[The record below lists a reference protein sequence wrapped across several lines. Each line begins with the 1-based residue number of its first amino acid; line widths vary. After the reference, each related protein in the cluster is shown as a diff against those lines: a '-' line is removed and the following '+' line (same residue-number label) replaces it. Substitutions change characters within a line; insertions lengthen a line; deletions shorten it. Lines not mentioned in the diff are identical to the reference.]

1 LTRLRSVLGKVE
13 PATADRWLR
22 QLSNREELPVI
33 SGWSAAYV
41 GVRLI
46 EAFRTLSRLPPD
58 RGPKQFGTALPMP
71 VRDFSDL
78 VDEGKG
84 DGNIAE
90 RTALK
95 VKITPSAKEYAKMEQ
110 ALYWVPRFLK
120 HNAELGQVVNHWAM
134 WRCFAK
140 DIAKKVEVVYDGDI
154 GRFDRLKYE
163 GLTLIAMGLARS
175 REMVG

>member
-1 LTRLRSVLGKVE
+1 MSRARAIIGKVE
-13 PATADRWLR
+13 PTTADRWIR

-58 RGPKQFGTALPMP
+58 RGPKQYGTALPMP

-84 DGNIAE
+84 DGDLAE
-90 RTALK
+90 RRWLR
-95 VKITPSAKEYAKMEQ
+95 VRINPSALELERMGKAFEWA
-110 ALYWVPRFLK
+110 PRFLK
-120 HNAELGQVVNHWAM
+120 HDAEVSACVTYWAY
-134 WRCFAK
+134 WFANGK
-140 DIAKKVEVVYDGDI
+140 DIAKMAEKCYANGVGK
-154 GRFDRLKYE
+154 FDRLKLE
-163 GLTLIAMGLARS
+163 GLTRIAMGLAKS